1 VSSKKRAPAPIVKR
15 YFLLPDTHAPY
26 HHPVA
31 FGCAL
36 RVVAA
41 GGYDGVVCLGDFADF
56 AAVSA
61 HPKDP
66 SRLLPFDAEVKGV
79 NAALDQLDAACRAG
93 GVREKLY
100 LEGNHETRLARYVL
114 AMAPELRTFVDWRD
128 MLHLDKRRWQ
138 MTPYKESIQLG
149 DLRLSH
155 DFGRAGVNAARE
167 SCRDMGHSVAFGHT
181 HRMQV
186 HYQGQLDGGRHV
198 GATLGWLGDPEAID
212 YRHKD
217 AIRRDSIHGFGDV
230 CVVDDNHFWLQAVP
244 IVGGRAVVDGVV
256 Y

>member
-1 VSSKKRAPAPIVKR
+1 MSSKKQPKIKR
-15 YFLLPDTHAPY
+15 YFLLPDVHAPY
-26 HHPVA
+26 HSRVA
-31 FGCAL
+31 FACAL
-36 RVVAA
+36 RVVAS
-41 GGYDGVVCLGDFADF
+41 GGYDGVVCLGDFGDF
-56 AAVSA
+56 AAVGSYL
-61 HPKDP
+61 KDP
-66 SRLLPFDAEVKGV
+66 ARVLPFDAEVKGV
-79 NAALDQLDAACRAG
+79 NAALDELDRACKAG
-93 GVREKLY
+93 GVRTKQY

-114 AMAPELRTFVDWRD
+114 SMAPELRTFVDWKD
-128 MLHLDKRRWQ
+128 MLHLDKRRWEC
-138 MTPYKESIQLG
+138 TPYKESIQLG

-181 HRMQV
+181 HRLQV
-186 HYQGQLDGGRHV
+186 HYQGQLDGSRHV
-198 GATLGWLGDPEAID
+198 GATLGWLGDAEAID

-244 IVGGRAVVDGVV
+244 IVEGRCVVDGVV

>member
-1 VSSKKRAPAPIVKR
+1 MSKIRRVFI
-15 YFLLPDTHAPY
+15 LPDLHAPY
-26 HHPVA
+26 HDRPA
-31 FGCAL
+31 YSCAL
-36 RVVAA
+36 RVIAG
-41 GGYDGVVCLGDFADF
+41 GGYDTVIVVGDFGDF
-56 AAVSA
+56 AAVSS

-66 SRLLPFDAEVKGV
+66 ARLLPFDAEIKGV
-79 NAALDQLDAACRAG
+79 NLALDQLDAACKTG
-93 GVREKLY
+93 GVKKKEY

-114 AMAPELRTFVDWRD
+114 GIAPELRTFVDWKD
-128 MLHLDKRRWQ
+128 MLHIDKRRWH
-138 MTPYKESIQLG
+138 MTPYKESLQVG
-149 DLRLSH
+149 DLRVSH

-186 HYQGQLDGGRHV
+186 HYQGQLDGTRHV

-230 CVVDDNHFWLQAVP
+230 SVLKNGLFWLQAIP
-244 IVGGRAVVDGVV
+244 IIHGACIVNGVL